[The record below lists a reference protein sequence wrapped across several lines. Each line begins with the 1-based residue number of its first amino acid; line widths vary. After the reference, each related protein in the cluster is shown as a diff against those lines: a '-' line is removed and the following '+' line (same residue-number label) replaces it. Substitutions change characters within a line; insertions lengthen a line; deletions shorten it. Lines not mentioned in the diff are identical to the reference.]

1 MSDGLR
7 DSAERLFGLHGGA
20 AVMRAGDA
28 GVWPAGLWAAVEEA
42 GFGAALVPEA
52 AGGFGATVQ
61 EAMGLVRV
69 AAGHAAPIPLA
80 ETMLAGWLLAKA
92 GLETGVGPA
101 TIGPV
106 RTGERVVAVR
116 DGPGWHLTGTLQR
129 VPWGRMARL
138 VVVAEAEEG
147 AVVADLGVGA
157 GLVTEGANLAGEP
170 RDTVVIDRRVAAEAV
185 GRVEIGVAAV
195 RAAGAAMRTNQISGA
210 LDRVLAVTSG
220 YVQTRVQFGRALGKF
235 QAVQQSMA
243 VLAGQ
248 VAAAQAAADLAAADL
263 AAADL
268 GADAVAAGMSDV
280 VIGAAKGRAGEAAS
294 VAAGIAHQMH
304 GAIGFTQEYELQ
316 RLTRRLWSWRD
327 EFGNESEW
335 FRVVGRAAFA
345 SGADGLWP
353 MITAA

>member
-1 MSDGLR
+1 MSDVLA
-7 DSAERLFGLHGGA
+7 DSAMRLFALHGGA
-20 AVMRAGDA
+20 EVLRAADA
-28 GVWPAGLWAAVEEA
+28 GAWPAGLWAAVEEA
-42 GFGAALVPEA
+42 GFLAALLPEA

-80 ETMLAGWLLAKA
+80 ETMLAGWLLVQA
-92 GLETGVGPA
+92 GLEVGNGPA
-101 TIGPV
+101 TIGPATIKPG
-106 RTGERVVAVR
+106 RAGERLSARR
-116 DGPGWHLTGTLQR
+116 DGAGWRLTGTVR
-129 VPWGRMARL
+129 RAPWGRMARL
-138 VVVAEAEEG
+138 VVVAEAEGG

-157 GLVTEGANLAGEP
+157 GDVTHGANLAGEP
-170 RDTVVIDRRVAAEAV
+170 RDTVVIDRLVAAEAV
-185 GRVEIGVAAV
+185 GLADIGEGELQ
-195 RAAGAAMRTNQISGA
+195 AAGAVLRTNQIAGA
-210 LDRVLAVTSG
+210 LGRVLALTSG
-220 YVQTRVQFGRALGKF
+220 YVQMRVQFGRALGKF

-248 VAAAQAAADLAAADL
+248 VAAAQAAADLAADAFAD
-263 AAADL
+263 
-268 GADAVAAGMSDV
+268 GMSPV

-345 SGADGLWP
+345 AGADGLWP
-353 MITAA
+353 MMTAA

>member
-1 MSDGLR
+1 MSDALTE
-7 DSAERLFGLHGGA
+7 SAARLFAVHGGA
-20 AVMRAGDA
+20 EVLKAADA
-28 GVWPAGLWAAVEEA
+28 GIWPAALWAAVEEA
-42 GFGAALVPEA
+42 GFGAALLPEA
-52 AGGFGATVQ
+52 AGGFGGTVQ

-80 ETMLAGWLLAKA
+80 ETMLAGWLLAQA
-92 GLETGVGPA
+92 GIEVGSGPA

-106 RTGERVVAVR
+106 RAEDRIEAVR
-116 DGPGWHLTGTLQR
+116 EGAGWRVRGTVRR

-138 VVVAEAEEG
+138 VVMVEAQG
-147 AVVADLGVGA
+147 GSVVVDLGVKA
-157 GLVTEGANLAGEP
+157 GEVTQGANLAGEP
-170 RDTVVIDRRVAAEAV
+170 RDTVVIDRIVAAEAV
-185 GRVEIGVAAV
+185 GPGGAGVATL
-195 RAAGAAMRTNQISGA
+195 RAAGAALRTNQIAGA
-210 LDRVLAVTSG
+210 LGRVLALTSG

-248 VAAAQAAADLAAADL
+248 AAAAQAAADLAA
-263 AAADL
+263 
-268 GADAVAAGMSDV
+268 DAFAAGMCPV

-335 FRVVGRAAFA
+335 FRVVGHAAFA
-345 SGADGLWP
+345 AGADGLWP
-353 MITAA
+353 MMTAA